1 LSLGILMS
9 AASGAKSPATYNK
22 GVPQYHP
29 VEAADPECSKNTT
42 KLWCL
47 EDNDYPS
54 HEIIYALDQH
64 YEAVRS
70 LYEDVKVETN
80 NSVDTLNKLEEETYL
95 CPSETS
101 YVQPLRATNVDGKW
115 RIIINKVESYG
126 YKFDQH
132 VRVEECLEAEKSC
145 PLVPT
150 CYESKCLQKNI
161 YHRFLVYDPYDYYFP
176 FSIENFKLPASC
188 ACFVGAYSL

>member
-1 LSLGILMS
+1 MSLGILMS
-9 AASGAKSPATYNK
+9 AANGAKSPASYNK
-22 GVPQYHP
+22 GVPHYHP
-29 VEAADPECSKNTT
+29 VEAAAPECSKNTT

-54 HEIIYALDQH
+54 NEIMYALDQH

-70 LYEDVKVETN
+70 LYEDVKVETS

-95 CPSETS
+95 CPSETA
-101 YVQPLRATNVDGKW
+101 YVQPLRASNVDGKW

-188 ACFVGAYSL
+188 ACFVGAFSL